1 MEWCPYFDSGS
12 SYLLQRRLKILKFY
26 AYNLRNFYSILKH
39 AFCPKSWENCN
50 LNMNKM
56 AWTLSMV
63 IVTFLCV
70 FPHLNDA
77 FSPLQFSDQQI
88 SPFFTTPRNFPLRP
102 ADPQTNSFGR
112 SIDRVIFHWQS
123 TRADHQPRTVQQT
136 RPFSSDRPPDQAT
149 LLIVTDQS
157 DIYTARPASRDS
169 MSFRATCHSGQ
180 IYSLWV
186 GSREVNV

>member
-1 MEWCPYFDSGS
+1 
-12 SYLLQRRLKILKFY
+12 
-26 AYNLRNFYSILKH
+26 
-39 AFCPKSWENCN
+39 
-50 LNMNKM
+50 
-56 AWTLSMV
+56 MV
-63 IVTFLCV
+63 TGTFLCV

-123 TRADHQPRTVQQT
+123 TRADHQPGTIQQT
-136 RPFSSDRPPDQAT
+136 RPFSSDRLPDQAT

-157 DIYTARPASRDS
+157 DIYTARPASRDNI
-169 MSFRATCHSGQ
+169 SFRATCHSGQ
-180 IYSLWV
+180 VHSLWV
-186 GSREVNV
+186 GSRGVNV